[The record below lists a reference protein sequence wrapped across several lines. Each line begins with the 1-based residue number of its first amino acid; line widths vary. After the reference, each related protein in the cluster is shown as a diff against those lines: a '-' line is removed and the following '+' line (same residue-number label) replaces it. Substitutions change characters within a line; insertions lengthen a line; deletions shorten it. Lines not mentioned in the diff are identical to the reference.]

1 MAQTATNSPVVHN
14 PAPQKLHAVRPRHM
28 VPPMTLDRT
37 IANLD
42 EPDLVRLAQLI
53 ALTVRP
59 GDLIALHGDLGAGKT
74 TFARAFI
81 QALTHP
87 IVTEVPSPTFTLVQ
101 TYDTQRLKL
110 AHFDLYRL
118 NDPSELD
125 ELGLDEAV
133 SHGAAIVE
141 WPERAQ
147 GRLTGTRLDIV
158 IAESTTSVDTRD
170 ITLTAASTWAPRL
183 ERLITIRDFL
193 ARSGHASDTLHY
205 LQGDASVRRYARV
218 TGPDGN
224 PTILMDWPRQ
234 PDGPPI
240 RDGLPYSRI
249 AHLAEDVR
257 PFVAIG
263 QYLANAGF
271 STPTIHAHDLD
282 AGLLII
288 GDFGDAVFG
297 STIGKTASQSDLWR
311 TGVDTLV
318 ALRASTPPAQLP
330 LPGGSTV
337 TMPAYNHQALGIETE
352 LLLDWYWPAV
362 HGTPVPGGVQAEYN
376 QLWSA
381 VFDRLATLPQG
392 WSLRDYHSPNLLALP
407 DRAPPQ
413 NVGIIDFQD
422 AQIGPHAYDL
432 VSLLQDARVDVP
444 AALEAELLAH
454 YCDTVAASDP
464 AFHRRSFEWSYAALG
479 AQRNSKILGIFARLA
494 HRDGKPAYLAHIPRI
509 WSYLVRDLTHPELA
523 ALAAWYDRAFPP
535 TIRAKPIS
543 PTRTRA
549 PA

>member
-1 MAQTATNSPVVHN
+1 
-14 PAPQKLHAVRPRHM
+14 M
-28 VPPMTLDRT
+28 VPPMTLDHT

-42 EPDLVRLAQLI
+42 EPGLVRLAQLI
-53 ALTVRP
+53 AFTVRA

-81 QALTHP
+81 QALAHP

-101 TYDTQRLKL
+101 TYDTPRLKL

-141 WPERAQ
+141 WPERAA
-147 GRLTGTRLDIV
+147 GRLTGTGLNIA
-158 IAESTTSVDTRD
+158 IAESTTNADTRD
-170 ITLTAASTWAPRL
+170 ITLTGFDTWSPRL
-183 ERLITIRDFL
+183 ERLIAIRDFL
-193 ARSGHASDTLHY
+193 ARSGHASDTIHY
-205 LQGDASVRRYARV
+205 LQGDASVRRYARL
-218 TGPDGN
+218 TAPDGN

-240 RDGLPYSRI
+240 HDGLPYSRI

-263 QYLANAGF
+263 QHLASQGF
-271 STPTIHAHDLD
+271 STPAIHAHDLD
-282 AGLLII
+282 AGLLVI

-297 STIGKTASQSDLWR
+297 TTMGKTASQTNLWR
-311 TGVDTLV
+311 TGVDTLI
-318 ALRASTPPAQLP
+318 ALRASTPPATLP
-330 LPGGSTV
+330 LPDNSTV
-337 TMPAYNHQALGIETE
+337 TIPAYDYQALGIETG
-352 LLLDWYWPAV
+352 LLLDWYWPAI
-362 HGTPVPGGVQAEYN
+362 HGAPAPANIQAEYKH
-376 QLWSA
+376 LWSV
-381 VFDRLATLPQG
+381 VFAQLATLPQG
-392 WSLRDYHSPNLLALP
+392 WALRDYHSPNLLALP
-407 DRAPPQ
+407 DRAPPK

-444 AALEAELLAH
+444 ATLEAELLAR

-464 AFHRRSFEWSYAALG
+464 AFQRRSFEWSYAALG

-494 HRDGKPAYLAHIPRI
+494 HRDGKPQYLAHIPRI
-509 WSYLVRDLTHPELA
+509 WSYLARDLAHPELT

-535 TIRAKPIS
+535 AIRAKPIS

-549 PA
+549 SA